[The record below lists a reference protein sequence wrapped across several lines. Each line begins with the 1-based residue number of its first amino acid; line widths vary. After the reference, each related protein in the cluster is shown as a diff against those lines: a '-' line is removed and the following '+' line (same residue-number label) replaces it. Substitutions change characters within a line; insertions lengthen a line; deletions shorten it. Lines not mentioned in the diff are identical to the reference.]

1 MDMTPLGELIAEVQR
16 AFVDAHGVPLTYG
29 DIARRSGGR
38 LTRGR
43 VQQLAKDPIKAMP
56 SPEVIYGLAL
66 GLTVP
71 ESVVLER
78 ALASAGYTGPSRQRR
93 DEARNAAAMNT
104 QEQAAIDRHRTAF
117 ADDVLGPL
125 ADNESER
132 LRRPE

>member
-1 MDMTPLGELIAEVQR
+1 MTPLGELIGEAQR
-16 AFVDAHGVPLTYG
+16 LFLDTHGVPLTNG

-38 LTRGR
+38 LNRQR

-93 DEARNAAAMNT
+93 DEARNAAAMNA
-104 QEQAAIDRHRTAF
+104 QEQAAIDKTRADYTAKMI
-117 ADDVLGPL
+117 ADANAMKNNGP
-125 ADNESER
+125 
-132 LRRPE
+132 

>member
-1 MDMTPLGELIAEVQR
+1 MDMTPLGELIGEAQR
-16 AFVDAHGVPLTYG
+16 LFADTHGVPLTYG

-38 LTRGR
+38 LNRQR

-78 ALASAGYTGPSRQRR
+78 ALASSGYTGPSRQRR
-93 DEARNAAAMNT
+93 DEARHAAAIDA
-104 QEQAAIDRHRTAF
+104 QEQAAIDKVREDFKR
-117 ADDVLGPL
+117 DVVGPL
-125 ADNESER
+125 ADTEAER
-132 LRRPE
+132 LRRTD